1 MRAMAKARGKT
12 AVSWLGVA
20 AIAVLCAAP
29 VAAGPDDLVTTAVK
43 RFFLA
48 RADAR
53 CHLLSPPTAMVVTGG
68 YVQARNALIRAT
80 GSMATLNSYLDKA
93 RAAADQ
99 IACDSPQLQALASDA
114 SNAYRTFSV
123 QMHLALPGARSTWLG
138 ERSFGDQDAWR
149 LVQYQTSAGGD
160 AALGLYGTLNDNRFT
175 VMAHFADGAQSY
187 AARLLVRDASV
198 VTTGLINPAPYG
210 LSNNAPF
217 GFNDT
222 SALTFLASASST
234 ESLILKPHIN
244 TNAAG
249 FSLSG
254 DYIGKQEPAE
264 AQRFDFPTRAWRAIA
279 ELDPRE
285 DIVVAFD
292 FRDGTRYARFE
303 VGDFITGLG
312 YVRMPTPYAKT
323 D

>member
-1 MRAMAKARGKT
+1 MAKTRGKT
-12 AVSWLGVA
+12 AISWLSAA

-29 VAAGPDDLVTTAVK
+29 VSAGSDDLITTAVK

-48 RADAR
+48 RADVR
-53 CHLLSPPTAMVVTGG
+53 CHLLSAPAAMVVTGG

-80 GSMATLNSYLDKA
+80 GSMAALNGYLDKA
-93 RAAADQ
+93 RDAADQ
-99 IACDSPQLQALASDA
+99 IPCASPQLQALASDA

-160 AALGLYGTLNDNRFT
+160 AALGLYGTLDDNRFV
-175 VMAHFADGAQSY
+175 VMAHFADGASPY
-187 AARLLVRDASV
+187 AAHLLVRDASI
-198 VTTGLINPAPYG
+198 VTTGRINSAPFG
-210 LSNNAPF
+210 LSNDVPA
-217 GFNDT
+217 GFSDG
-222 SALTFLASASST
+222 SALTFLASDSST
-234 ESLILKPHIN
+234 ASVILKPHID

-254 DYIGKQEPAE
+254 DYVGKQEPVE
-264 AQRFDFPTRAWRAIA
+264 TLRFDFPTRAWRAIA
-279 ELDPRE
+279 QLDPRE

-312 YVRMPTPYAKT
+312 YVRMPSPYAKGT
-323 D
+323 